1 MAVLTDFGWWTLEM
15 LSLLFHVIAF
25 VGEICVYTVLHVY
38 RAVAYIAG
46 LAHFVWTVLII
57 PVLWGLYSIWVY
69 FRETELIVR
78 NLISVVAC
86 FVIEL
91 SYRLATEAILMVW
104 WLVSCVV
111 LPVITSSIRITFS
124 FIIVPLVQVTADAV
138 TIMFDL
144 LEMGIYNSIAV
155 YGRSYSLYTSNY
167 RHVLLGHD
175 ALVRVLMI
183 VVKVALVLFVVCLV
197 LSVPFRYREALLK
210 CYQILCGTIRYGRH
224 TAVALMQYFQQYA
237 VGQFRWEQHADNGH
251 RNPNDGDAHNVN
263 DAIHLLCIICVERSK
278 CVVLRPCNHLCLCEE
293 CEPRLLHRVCP
304 ICRRQV
310 VGTMR
315 VYVT

>member
-1 MAVLTDFGWWTLEM
+1 M

-25 VGEICVYTVLHVY
+25 VGEICVYTGLHTY

-46 LAHFVWTVLII
+46 LAHFVWTVFITPI
-57 PVLWGLYSIWVY
+57 LWGLYSIWEY
-69 FRETELIVR
+69 FHESELILR
-78 NLISVVAC
+78 KIISVVTC
-86 FVIEL
+86 FVVEL
-91 SYRLATEAILMVW
+91 SYRMATEAVLSVW

-111 LPVITSSIRITFS
+111 LPVVASSIRITFS
-124 FIIVPLVQVTADAV
+124 FIILPLVQVTADVV

-144 LEMGIYNSIAV
+144 LEMGISTSIIH
-155 YGRSYSLYTSNY
+155 YGSSYSLYTSNF
-167 RHVLLGHD
+167 RHVLLHHD

-183 VVKVALVLFVVCLV
+183 VVKATVILLVVYLVLR
-197 LSVPFRYREALLK
+197 VPFRYREALLK
-210 CYQILCGTIRYGRH
+210 CYQTLRGTLRIGRH

-237 VGQFRWEQHADNGH
+237 VGQLWWEQHADNGH
-251 RNPNDGDAHNVN
+251 RNPNGGDPHNVN
-263 DAIHLLCIICVERSK
+263 DAIDLLCIICLERTK
-278 CVVLRPCNHLCLCEE
+278 CVVLQPCNHLCLCEE
-293 CEPRLLHRVCP
+293 CERRLLHRICP